1 MGKEQLWPAIE
12 RQLMELEKVVHR
24 LDEEKQSKVGVLR
37 GVDVLV
43 VGDDG
48 QVKSQIEADETRV
61 KID

>member
-12 RQLMELEKVVHR
+12 RQLMELEKVVRR
-24 LDEEKQSKVGVLR
+24 LDEEKQNKVGVLR
-37 GVDVLV
+37 VVDVLV